1 MQEEILIAEDRRNV
15 QEPNEVGK
23 LEAVV
28 SADEK
33 GEIKTETPKSKMV
46 MENLL
51 KTNVDTRSNPLINFM
66 RNFFKSF
73 QNARNYNLYKVKVEN
88 GDVKKSVEALQK
100 MLNNPS
106 EHKAELK
113 EMRINPYDFKEK
125 VTITPEIEAVLGNVG
140 LSSEILQKEG
150 QLDKFLKYQHTDVMY
165 ITSPVGEN
173 GEVVTYQARVALR
186 TDPKTNE
193 PTLELRSVRNSL
205 ELDKPFVGY
214 EFSEADKRSLSNAG
228 NLGKIVELKPNNGES
243 FRAFVS
249 VDPQTNTLVYV
260 PVKDVRIPQSVGG
273 RKLTQEEFELISN
286 GRLCPLKGLT
296 SKSGKEYEAIVQ
308 FNAEKRGLDFIFPQT
323 NKQLTK
329 RQDGIPLE
337 IGGKEL
343 TTKQQNALASGKTL
357 YLENLTNRKTN
368 QVYNSYVSFN
378 KETGKLSF
386 SRFNP
391 EKSKGSELNKKVEQ
405 KGGLKTTTTT
415 TKKTT
420 VAKTVKSAKVG
431 L

>member
-1 MQEEILIAEDRRNV
+1 M
-15 QEPNEVGK
+15 
-23 LEAVV
+23 
-28 SADEK
+28 
-33 GEIKTETPKSKMV
+33 
-46 MENLL
+46 
-51 KTNVDTRSNPLINFM
+51 
-66 RNFFKSF
+66 
-73 QNARNYNLYKVKVEN
+73 
-88 GDVKKSVEALQK
+88 
-100 MLNNPS
+100 
-106 EHKAELK
+106 
-113 EMRINPYDFKEK
+113 
-125 VTITPEIEAVLGNVG
+125 
-140 LSSEILQKEG
+140 
-150 QLDKFLKYQHTDVMY
+150 
-165 ITSPVGEN
+165 
-173 GEVVTYQARVALR
+173 
-186 TDPKTNE
+186 
-193 PTLELRSVRNSL
+193 
-205 ELDKPFVGY
+205 
-214 EFSEADKRSLSNAG
+214 
-228 NLGKIVELKPNNGES
+228 
-243 FRAFVS
+243 
-249 VDPQTNTLVYV
+249 
-260 PVKDVRIPQSVGG
+260 
-273 RKLTQEEFELISN
+273 
-286 GRLCPLKGLT
+286 
-296 SKSGKEYEAIVQ
+296 Q